1 MSGGLI
7 GLKFLDGS
15 IEGCY
20 VHLDGHKLY
29 SRLSSYIHSGQTTT
43 ALALDIIKA
52 QSAGGLLEFRKD
64 HTSWRFDK
72 LENRNISEPYIIS
85 EKNWNENH
93 LGVLTQYKVLVHY
106 QTHDITTGN
115 L

>member
-7 GLKFLDGS
+7 GIKFLDGS

-29 SRLSSYIHSGQTTT
+29 SRLSSYLHSGQTTT
-43 ALALDIIKA
+43 ALALGIIKA

-64 HTSWRFDK
+64 HASWRFDQ
-72 LENRNISEPYIIS
+72 LEDRNINEPYVIS
-85 EKNWNENH
+85 ENNWNESH
-93 LGVLTQYKVLVHY
+93 LGVSTQYKVLVNY
-106 QTHDITTGN
+106 QTCNITTGN